1 MKKQFTDINNN
12 IVEIDYE
19 QTKEHNRLSLKT
31 NIPQTN
37 GPGSYK
43 LCVFP
48 TGVCCYDVFDEIDDK
63 FYKQISL
70 ESCGIGSIDLGT
82 YIEKGTQTD
91 AGSPTSSYVEDVLQ
105 TLDDCIFNSCQPGKL
120 EIFEIEVS

>member
-1 MKKQFTDINNN
+1 MKKLFTDINNN

-31 NIPQTN
+31 NVPQTN
-37 GPGSYK
+37 GSGSYR

-48 TGVCCYDVFDEIDDK
+48 TVVCRYDVLIDDK

-70 ESCGIGSIDLGT
+70 DGCGIGSIDLGT

-91 AGSPTSSYVEDVLQ
+91 TVSPTSSYAEDVLQ
-105 TLDDCIFNSCQPGKL
+105 ALDECLFNSFQPSKL
-120 EIFEIEVS
+120 EICEIDFS